1 MNCCNDAGQCTRG
14 HDCPARGP
22 NPVLVARIKKTM
34 PSFAP
39 APEAT
44 EIKGV
49 WIAFGGLLAA
59 MLCPLLTL
67 IVLAGQRLGDWL

>member
-1 MNCCNDAGQCTRG
+1 
-14 HDCPARGP
+14 
-22 NPVLVARIKKTM
+22 LVARIKKTM